1 MTSIAKRKTVIALAA
16 SALFATLSGCAVGP
30 DFKTPAGD
38 KAERYTA
45 DALPEKT
52 VATPVAGGEAQTLQP
67 GARLP
72 PQWWQ
77 LFGSDLISERVDQA
91 FAHSPS
97 LAAAEAALR
106 EAQEMPGPQMVVT
119 GRASISTGRPRGRR
133 PMPAPLVPVPV
144 AARTSP
150 PSSARRSVCRIP
162 STSSVACVARSRR
175 SAHWPNTRDRKSVV
189 SGKGVSVRGGLGGRR
204 SIKKKK
210 T

>member
-97 LAAAEAALR
+97 LAAAEGS
-106 EAQEMPGPQMVVT
+106 EEQ
-119 GRASISTGRPRGRR
+119 
-133 PMPAPLVPVPV
+133 
-144 AARTSP
+144 TSELQ
-150 PSSARRSVCRIP
+150 S
-162 STSSVACVARSRR
+162 
-175 SAHWPNTRDRKSVV
+175 
-189 SGKGVSVRGGLGGRR
+189 LM
-204 SIKKKK
+204 
-210 T
+210 

>member
-72 PQWWQ
+72 PQWWP
-77 LFGSDLISERVDQA
+77 LFG
-91 FAHSPS
+91 P
-97 LAAAEAALR
+97 AL
-106 EAQEMPGPQMVVT
+106 
-119 GRASISTGRPRGRR
+119 
-133 PMPAPLVPVPV
+133 
-144 AARTSP
+144 
-150 PSSARRSVCRIP
+150 SSARVEQ
-162 STSSVACVARSRR
+162 ACAPTPRL
-175 SAHWPNTRDRKSVV
+175 DR
-189 SGKGVSVRGGLGGRR
+189 
-204 SIKKKK
+204 